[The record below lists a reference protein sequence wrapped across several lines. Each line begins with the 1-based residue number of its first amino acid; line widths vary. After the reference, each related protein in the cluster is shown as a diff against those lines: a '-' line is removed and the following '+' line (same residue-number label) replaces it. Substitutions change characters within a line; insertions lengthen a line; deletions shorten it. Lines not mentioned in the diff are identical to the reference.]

1 MLYCRITGI
10 FTTILSTLI
19 LGLYVIIN
27 LNTPCY
33 LLNMGDWLP
42 SAEDP
47 GFAPAERSI
56 FFLETSCAGALSV
69 RQACAVEA
77 AARAHP
83 QRQVYVLFSAPVSHY
98 TLRTSCLAHLARL
111 TNVHFRRLHVAQYPK
126 GTLAETILLEAL
138 KQSSFP
144 IEHSSDILRI
154 VTLRKWGGIYLD
166 TNMIVTRSLENLP
179 LNFVAKEN
187 AKRIATGILSF
198 GKDASGTNITDAI
211 MFNIQKLFDPKIRS
225 SSGGSILD
233 YVIEEMCPELTAS
246 KSYAENPINHCK
258 GVSIFDSQLFYS
270 TYFSKSRETFNSRDS
285 EDFDMERPYTYHM
298 RNHVDMKTDK
308 DTVYETIAKNYCPN
322 IHKVYGGQ

>member
-144 IEHSSDILRI
+144 IEHSSNILRM

-166 TNMIVTRSLENLP
+166 TDMIVTRTLENLP
-179 LNFVAKEN
+179 INFFAKEN
-187 AKRIATGILSF
+187 VNGIATGILSI
-198 GKDASGTNITDAI
+198 GKDSVGSNLTDVI
-211 MFNIQKLFDPKIRS
+211 MRYMQKYFNPQEW
-225 SSGGSILD
+225 SIIGDKVID
-233 YVIEEMCPELTAS
+233 YVIEDMCPKLTY
-246 KSYAENPINHCK
+246 SYEYFENPISYCK
-258 GVSIFDSQLFYS
+258 GKSALLF
-270 TYFSKSRETFNSRDS
+270 
-285 EDFDMERPYTYHM
+285 
-298 RNHVDMKTDK
+298 
-308 DTVYETIAKNYCPN
+308 
-322 IHKVYGGQ
+322 